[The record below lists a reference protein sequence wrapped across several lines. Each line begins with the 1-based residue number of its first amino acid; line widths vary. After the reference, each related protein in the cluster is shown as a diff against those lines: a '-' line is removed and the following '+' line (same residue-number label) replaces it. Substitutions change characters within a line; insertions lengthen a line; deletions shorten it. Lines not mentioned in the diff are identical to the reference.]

1 MQENG
6 SWKVKMNI
14 DINDLTNAIISKN
27 KDNNLLV
34 IDEAEDAQARI
45 KNYKQSEENISKAI
59 NEAVQK
65 KIESEK

>member
-1 MQENG
+1 MQRFTHRFCG
-6 SWKVKMNI
+6 
-14 DINDLTNAIISKN
+14 
-27 KDNNLLV
+27 
-34 IDEAEDAQARI
+34 RG